1 MPERYLI
8 VDRLKLSYEGLFNA
22 DELYSLISQFFYEKG
37 WDWYEKMNQTVATSS
52 GKHIRMVFEPWKN
65 VSDYHKLVVAIKL
78 NIVDLKDIK
87 VEHEGKTIRIN
98 QGTIRMIFDGYV
110 ISDRKSK
117 WSQKPLYWFMGIL
130 FEKYFFR
137 SHYQKAEAWIK
148 SDVEDLHQ
156 KIKSYLNSFKYTY
169 GR

>member
-37 WDWYEKMNQTVATSS
+37 WDWYEKMNQTVVTPS

-65 VSDYHKLVVAIKL
+65 VSDYHKLAVAIKL
-78 NIVDLKDIK
+78 NIVDLKGLE
-87 VEHEGKTIRIN
+87 VQHEGKSIRTN
-98 QGTIRMIFDGYV
+98 QGIVRMIFDGYV
-110 ISDRKSK
+110 ISDRKGK
-117 WSQKPLYWFMGIL
+117 WAHKPLYWFMGIL

-137 SHYQKAEAWIK
+137 HHYQKAEAWIK